1 MIINSNIRVYGD
13 INYRGDCAKEDS
25 ELQTIVNQVRK
36 RYPHILFTHIKNEG
50 KRTKAQMDFDKSMG
64 LLNGVSD
71 LVFFGNPTLLIEV
84 KRRDHTKSKWQPNQE
99 QFLMAAS
106 SQGCFAC
113 VALGWEGA
121 MQAVEDWIKITVAN
135 NK

>member
-13 INYRGDCAKEDS
+13 INYRGPCPLEQS
-25 ELQTIVNQVRK
+25 EQQTIVNQVRK
-36 RYPHILFTHIKNEG
+36 RYPELLFTSVKNEG
-50 KRTKAQMDFDKSMG
+50 KRTKHQMDQDRSMG
-64 LLNGVSD
+64 FLNGVSD
-71 LVFFGNPTLLIEV
+71 LIFFGQPMLFLEM
-84 KRRDHTKSKWQPNQE
+84 KRADHTKSTWQDGQQE
-99 QFLMAAS
+99 FLIKM
-106 SQGCFAC
+106 QDMGHVAC

>member
-13 INYRGDCAKEDS
+13 INYRGDCAREDS
-25 ELQTIVNQVRK
+25 EVQTIVNQVRK
-36 RYPHILFTHIKNEG
+36 RYPHILFTHIKNED

-71 LVFFGNPTLLIEV
+71 LVFFGNPTLLLKV
-84 KRRDHTKSKWQPNQE
+84 KSSDTTSCKWQHNHE
-99 QFLMAAS
+99 QFLTAAS
-106 SQGCFAC
+106 SQGCFSC

-135 NK
+135 

>member
-13 INYRGDCAKEDS
+13 INYRGDCAREDS
-25 ELQTIVNQVRK
+25 EVQTIVNQVRK

-106 SQGCFAC
+106 SQGCLAC